1 MVELRLDEIA
11 RRMDGA
17 VLQGDPERLYRTFN
31 LDSRLTSP
39 GDLFFAVVA
48 ARDGHDFVDDARRR
62 GAGGAVVSRAL
73 SVPDA
78 SFGLVRVRDTVE
90 GLQSLAAETLR
101 AQRLAVVGITG
112 SAGKTTT
119 KEFAAALL
127 EGRFRVLKSAGN
139 FNNHL
144 GLALSLL
151 NLEAR
156 HDLAVLE
163 MAMSGPGE
171 IRLLTRVAPP
181 DVAVITN
188 INPVH
193 LAFFKS
199 LEDIADAKAEILEG
213 LKPGGTAVLNGDDPL
228 LRKTAAGWKGRIVR
242 FGLSDGCDVRAESIR
257 LRGLEGLEFVL
268 RIGEIAMPVSL
279 PFFADAFV
287 LNFLAAV
294 GAALALGLTP
304 EEIRPRFGHL
314 KPLPRRGALHRLPGD
329 IALIDDS
336 YNSNPRALESAL
348 RGAAR
353 LQAGRR
359 VAVLGDMLEL
369 GSAEAEFHRQA
380 GRLTAELGFGLLVT
394 VGSLARH
401 MAEGASEAGLDRD
414 RILSF
419 PDAAGAASGLP
430 AVLRRGD
437 LVLVKGSH
445 GVHLDVVVDGMRN
458 GIKET

>member
-11 RRMDGA
+11 RRMGGA
-17 VLQGDPERLYRTFN
+17 VLQGDSGRLYRSFN

-39 GDLFFAVVA
+39 GDLFFAVPA

-62 GAGGAVVSRAL
+62 GAGGAVVSREV
-73 SVPDA
+73 SVADA

-90 GLQSLAAETLR
+90 ALQRLAAETLR
-101 AQRLAVVGITG
+101 VRRVGVVGITG

-119 KEFAAALL
+119 KEFAAELL
-127 EGRFRVLKSAGN
+127 GARFRVLKSTGN
-139 FNNHL
+139 YNNHL

-171 IRLLTRVAPP
+171 ILLLTRVAPP

-188 INPVH
+188 VHPVH

-199 LEDIADAKAEILEG
+199 LEDIAAAKAEILDG

-228 LRKTAAGWKGRIVR
+228 LRKTAETWTGRIVR
-242 FGLSDGCDVRAESIR
+242 FGLSDGCDVRAENIGF
-257 LRGLEGLEFVL
+257 RGFEGLEFVL
-268 RIGEIAMPVSL
+268 RVGGITLPVSL
-279 PFFADAFV
+279 PFYADAFV

-304 EEIRPRFGHL
+304 EEIQPRFGLL
-314 KPLPRRGALHRLPGD
+314 KPLHGRGSLVRLAGGIVLVD
-329 IALIDDS
+329 ES

-353 LQAGRR
+353 FQAERR

-369 GSAEAEFHRQA
+369 GPAEAEFHRRS
-380 GRLTAELGFGLLVT
+380 GRLAAELGFGLLVT
-394 VGSLARH
+394 VGSLARL
-401 MAEGASEAGLDRD
+401 MAEGASEAGLDRS
-414 RILSF
+414 RIFSY
-419 PDAAGAASGLP
+419 PDAGEAAAGLP
-430 AVLRRGD
+430 AILRGGD
-437 LVLVKGSH
+437 LVLVKGSR
-445 GVHLDVVVDGMRN
+445 GVHLDHVVNGLKN